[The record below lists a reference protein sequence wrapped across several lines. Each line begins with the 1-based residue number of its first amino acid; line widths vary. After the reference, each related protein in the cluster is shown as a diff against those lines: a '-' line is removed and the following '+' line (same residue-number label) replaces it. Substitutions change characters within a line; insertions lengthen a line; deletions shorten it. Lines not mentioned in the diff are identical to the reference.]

1 MNRVLVQLG
10 RFGDILNIL
19 PAVYEAHR
27 NGRRVKMVVAEEF
40 AHLLA
45 GVSYCEPVVFNG
57 DYSDL
62 DDAVRFAS
70 RLEGPTVVSQ
80 IYGRQL
86 DHRRITES
94 YMRDSWEKAG
104 VGDRWEQ
111 LPLLIDRRD
120 PAREKALVDAVDW
133 SKPVVL
139 VNFEGRS
146 SPFANSER
154 VLARVR
160 EQMPEA
166 SFVNIP
172 RAHYFFDL
180 LGLFDRAHALLTVD
194 TGTLHLAQ
202 ASAIPTVA
210 LVNPRPWYGSL
221 RRANHLLHR
230 TYREADPEE
239 IVEALRR
246 TMRPLQKLVHLYPEW
261 DMSPEDRQR
270 NLTAAASW
278 RSEYGSRWKT
288 IPVPYQGLLPRNS
301 GTELG
306 DSHPVPFVRDVLEL
320 GLKQTKRADDVL
332 VISNS
337 DVGFAPGLTERIRRL
352 VLAKG
357 SAYCYR
363 FDHPKVSSSMTYHE
377 TVSGG
382 LCGGL
387 DLFAFTRRWVDQ
399 NFSKLPDMVF
409 GRTMWDLVYRD
420 LVKRTGGGELYG
432 GCWHQDHQSFWKQA
446 PENPGNTHN
455 IRIADLWKESHDT
468 TRPFRHEYVP

>member
-10 RFGDILNIL
+10 RYGDILNIL

-27 NGRRVKMVVAEEF
+27 NGRRVKLIVAEEF
-40 AHLLA
+40 APLLQ
-45 GVSYCEPVVFNG
+45 GVSYCEPEVFNG
-57 DYSDL
+57 GYEEL
-62 DDAVRFAS
+62 DQAIRFAS
-70 RLEGPTVVSQ
+70 RFVETPLVSQ
-80 IYGRQL
+80 VYGRTL
-86 DHRRITES
+86 DHRRTSES
-94 YMRDSWEKAG
+94 YMRDSWEKVG

-111 LPLLIDRRD
+111 LPLLIDRRNG
-120 PAREKALVDAVDW
+120 AREDQLVAQVDW
-133 SKPVVL
+133 SRPVVL
-139 VNFEGRS
+139 VNMAGRS

-154 VLARVR
+154 VLNRVK
-160 EQMPEA
+160 EQMPEV
-166 SFVNIP
+166 SFVEIP
-172 RAHYFFDL
+172 RAHFFFDL

-221 RRANHLLHR
+221 RRANHLLYR
-230 TYREADPEE
+230 TYREVDADEV
-239 IVEALRR
+239 VEALRR
-246 TMRPLQKLVHLYPEW
+246 TLRPLQKLVHLYPEW
-261 DMSPEDRQR
+261 DMSTEDRQR
-270 NLTAAASW
+270 NLVAAASW
-278 RSEYGSRWKT
+278 KTEYGSRWKS
-288 IPVPYQGLLPRNS
+288 IPVPYQGLLDRNS

-306 DSHPVPFVRDVLEL
+306 DIRPVPFVKDVLDL
-320 GLKQTKRADDVL
+320 GRRNTKNPDDVI

-337 DVGFAPGLTERIRRL
+337 DVGFSPGLTEKIRRL

-363 FDHPKVSSSMTYHE
+363 FDHAKVSSSMTYLE

-399 NFSKLPDMVF
+399 HFSKLPDMVF

-420 LVKRTGGGELYG
+420 FVKRTGGGELYG
-432 GCWHQDHQSFWKQA
+432 GCWHQDHDSFWKQA
-446 PENPGNTHN
+446 PDNPGNRHN
-455 IRIADLWKESHDT
+455 IRIADTWKESHDT
-468 TRPFRHEYVP
+468 TRPFRYEYVP